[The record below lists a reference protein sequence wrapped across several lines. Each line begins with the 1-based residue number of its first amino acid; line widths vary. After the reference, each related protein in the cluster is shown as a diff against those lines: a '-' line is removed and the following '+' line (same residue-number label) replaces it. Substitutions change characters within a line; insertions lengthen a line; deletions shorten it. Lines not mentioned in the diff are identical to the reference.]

1 MQESHRPRCGDAI
14 EPVSPPLSSGALRGR
29 PPPPPSRLRQLLRGL
44 RGPGLVVSGAA
55 LATGAVAQLGPT
67 GVRAPAPPAT
77 QHSPVA
83 TVAEKRARAL
93 RSRARARART
103 ARRRSLERRSRAL
116 GRPYAGRL
124 AGGVTLP
131 AGGAAFF
138 TWNHV
143 RARTPSPAWRR
154 TGTVRLVRTVLRV
167 VRAHRRAH
175 PRAPRVGIGDLS
187 RPRGGPFGP
196 NYGGKGHV
204 SHQNG
209 LDVDVLYPRRDR
221 RERPPQAAGEID
233 RRLAQDLVDR
243 FVRAGATIVYVGPA
257 TDLEGPPAVVRAR
270 VHHDDHLHVR
280 VSKRGPRG

>member
-1 MQESHRPRCGDAI
+1 M
-14 EPVSPPLSSGALRGR
+14 RGR
-29 PPPPPSRLRQLLRGL
+29 RSLSPSPARRLLRRLRA
-44 RGPGLVVSGAA
+44 PGLVVASAA
-55 LATGAVAQLGPT
+55 LATGALALRGPT
-67 GVRAPAPPAT
+67 GASAPVPPAGEP
-77 QHSPVA
+77 SAVA
-83 TVAEKRARAL
+83 VTVAREARAQAL
-93 RSRARARART
+93 RGRERT
-103 ARRRSLERRSRAL
+103 RIERRRRRELRRSRAL

-124 AGGVTLP
+124 VGGVALP

-143 RARTPSPAWRR
+143 RGRTPSPAWRR
-154 TGTVRLVRTVLRV
+154 HGTVRLVRTVLRV

-175 PRAPRVGIGDLS
+175 PRSPRVGIGDLS

-196 NYGGKGHV
+196 SYGGRGHV

-221 RERPPQAAGEID
+221 RERPPQTAAGID

-243 FVRAGATIVYVGPA
+243 FVRAGATTIYIGPA
-257 TDLEGPPAVVRAR
+257 TGLKGPPAVVRER

-280 VSKRGPRG
+280 IGARGRH